1 MPAKAKEKEFDPFDP
16 EHLRLDPSQINNQIG
31 VERAVVVCP
40 VRKPDRQEFVRVH
53 PSDEF
58 KIDLTILEDR
68 DTREVYLVDQSFAP
82 SLPDFT
88 KVVRLAVAIN
98 RHDTPFLWVARLPN
112 SERRDSWAESMLK
125 AQELASQSWVRVQSS
140 MASGCYV
147 VHKATGNLP
156 EPKWPEMSLR
166 DYLALAFGNSR
177 IEDAGHPVVQKLYG
191 AA

>member
-82 SLPDFT
+82 NLPDFT

-112 SERRDSWAESMLK
+112 SERRDSGLSRCSKLKSWHRRAGFESNRR
-125 AQELASQSWVRVQSS
+125 WRVVATLSTRRP
-140 MASGCYV
+140 ATYRNRSGLRCRY
-147 VHKATGNLP
+147 AT
-156 EPKWPEMSLR
+156 
-166 DYLALAFGNSR
+166 
-177 IEDAGHPVVQKLYG
+177 I
-191 AA
+191 